1 VSFPCLVTMSICI
14 FSSSSVRGLSIRSS
28 TIMKQGTLLC
38 GGNSGSSS
46 PVLL

>member
-1 VSFPCLVTMSICI
+1 VSFPCLVTMSIRI
-14 FSSSSVRGLSIRSS
+14 FSSSSARGLRVRSS
-28 TIMKQGTLLC
+28 TNMKQGTLLC